1 MGGTTLNANATT
13 GAYMAESAW
22 NGSGGG
28 LSKVYPRLAFQQS
41 IQGIVGNRRGVP
53 DIAYNGD
60 PKSGV
65 LVVWSSSGQGKD
77 LAVVFGGTSAGSPQW
92 AGITVLLNE
101 VLGKRV
107 GFLNPVLYRIGMS
120 ATAAPLNLHDIIK
133 GSNTFTAKNAKGT
146 VVTVKGFTA
155 TTGWDAVTGWGTPN
169 VTNLVIMAQ
178 RFV

>member
-1 MGGTTLNANATT
+1 M
-13 GAYMAESAW
+13 
-22 NGSGGG
+22 
-28 LSKVYPRLAFQQS
+28 
-41 IQGIVGNRRGVP
+41 P

-107 GFLNPVLYRIGMS
+107 GFLNPVLYHIGMS
-120 ATAAPLNLHDIIK
+120 ATAAPLNLHDISK
-133 GSNTFTAKNAKGT
+133 GNNTFTAKNAKG
-146 VVTVKGFTA
+146 VIVTIKGFA
-155 TTGWDAVTGWGTPN
+155 AAKGWDAVTGWGTPN
-169 VTNLVIMAQ
+169 VMHLVTMAQ
-178 RFV
+178 NFV